1 MRVIDKIDHEWRLKE
16 WRELSRHFHPVTVR
30 QVVEYDISVGEY
42 EELRK
47 AAPKF
52 KNFKS
57 VFQLLGYGVRTYRRR
72 RKLWRFIKNIKDKI
86 KRPSDLT
93 RPDQNGSFDPLKIP
107 FVTWLDELFYLF
119 GKNYGYSSE
128 QVLDLPF
135 ASINDMRLAI
145 EYFNSQKL
153 AEIVI
158 ACNPADEK
166 AVEQLLESPIR
177 SGGLSRELEFEVYDE
192 NRKQYM
198 RH

>member
-1 MRVIDKIDHEWRLKE
+1 
-16 WRELSRHFHPVTVR
+16 
-30 QVVEYDISVGEY
+30 
-42 EELRK
+42 LRK
-47 AAPKF
+47 SAPKF

-57 VFQLLGYGVRTYRRR
+57 VFQLLGYGIRTYRRR

-86 KRPSDLT
+86 KRPSELT
-93 RPDQNGSFDPLKIP
+93 RPNQSGSFDPLKIP

-119 GKNYGYSSE
+119 GKNYGYSRE

-177 SGGLSRELEFEVYDE
+177 SGGLSRELEFEVYDD
-192 NRKQYM
+192 NRKRYM